1 MSGEDV
7 SNWFEDSTLSRMVE
21 RRTRGVTADWL
32 LSELV
37 RRPGEANRNSATSL
51 TRREENQTTDRR
63 GKASGTGPLIAFKI
77 PTTAVIPPTCST
89 TAGGKSAPGSS
100 RKPLRRPTSA
110 RCAFMALP
118 YRRLL
123 TSSFVFGIGAMTD
136 GGTGRRTMIGYWTAL
151 NSPIRTL
158 GQSMTVGCSSSHHG
172 RGQSPIHMPGEAP
185 RRPVDAGITGGWR
198 GPLQAVLRDVTEQS
212 PASTSS

>member
-110 RCAFMALP
+110 RCAFYGAALQAAVDEQLCFRDRRYDGRR
-118 YRRLL
+118 YRETDNDRLL
-123 TSSFVFGIGAMTD
+123 D
-136 GGTGRRTMIGYWTAL
+136 GPQQPYPHPG
-151 NSPIRTL
+151 PI
-158 GQSMTVGCSSSHHG
+158 
-172 RGQSPIHMPGEAP
+172 
-185 RRPVDAGITGGWR
+185 DASKFHR
-198 GPLQAVLRDVTEQS
+198 F
-212 PASTSS
+212 